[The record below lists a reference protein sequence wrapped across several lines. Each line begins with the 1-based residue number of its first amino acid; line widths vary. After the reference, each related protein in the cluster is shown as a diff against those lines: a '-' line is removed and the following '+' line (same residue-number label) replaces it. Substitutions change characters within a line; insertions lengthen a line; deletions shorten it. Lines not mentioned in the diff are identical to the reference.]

1 MQMGMTQPSG
11 SLIAII
17 RKMESGAAFSPLQ
30 KFGVPPLRFVETEN
44 ADCQEAREPLTWSI
58 VRCFE
63 SGHIKTMPCS
73 CTNVPLPTLV
83 ARQFG
88 GR

>member
-44 ADCQEAREPLTWSI
+44 ADCQEAR
-58 VRCFE
+58 
-63 SGHIKTMPCS
+63 
-73 CTNVPLPTLV
+73 
-83 ARQFG
+83 
-88 GR
+88 